1 MLRSLSLSDSS
12 TDSNSQFLCFSRRNS
27 FPNTAFT
34 RQPCSLRFSRSF
46 VDSAFMERVAAVS
59 VPFYN
64 GENFPSSE
72 FVWFPKKLTARKRE
86 RVEMFFN
93 LYGAIITF
101 DGDVRFSV
109 WISGCL
115 WRESNQTFLVKC
127 FNPYNPCW

>member
-86 RVEMFFN
+86 
-93 LYGAIITF
+93 
-101 DGDVRFSV
+101 VR
-109 WISGCL
+109 G
-115 WRESNQTFLVKC
+115 
-127 FNPYNPCW
+127 